1 MTDWLSHQFPFFLTM
16 VTAFFT
22 LAIFSFLYRDNPF
35 FKFAEHV
42 FAGLSAGYYF
52 GLIYQSVIVQQVWFP
67 LTHNG
72 QWSVLIPGALGLLM
86 FARFIPSI
94 GWTTRLPLAFVIGS
108 TAGIMFIQQL
118 HGVILPQ
125 VGRTFLTLGSLNN
138 ILIVAGV
145 LSTLIYF
152 YFSKPHTGPLGWV
165 ASAGI
170 GFIMV
175 AFGAHF
181 GYTVMARVSLLIGRV
196 QFLLGDWLGL
206 AR

>member
-1 MTDWLSHQFPFFLTM
+1 MAGLLSHPFFTLLP
-16 VTAFFT
+16 TAFFT
-22 LAIFSFLYRDNPF
+22 LAIFSFLYRDNPV

-42 FAGLSAGYYF
+42 FAGLSAGYYV
-52 GLIYQSVIVQQVWFP
+52 GLIFQSVIKQQVWIP
-67 LTHNG
+67 LTQDG
-72 QWSVLIPGALGLLM
+72 RILVLVPALLGVLM
-86 FARFIPSI
+86 FARFFPRI
-94 GWTTRLPLAFVIGS
+94 GWLTRLPLSFAIGS
-108 TAGIMFIQQL
+108 IAGIMFIQQL

-125 VGRTFLTLGSLNN
+125 VSRTLLPLDSLNN
-138 ILIVAGV
+138 ILIVVGV

-165 ASAGI
+165 ASGGI

-196 QFLLGDWLGL
+196 QFLLVDWLGL
-206 AR
+206 G

>member
-1 MTDWLSHQFPFFLTM
+1 MIDWTSHPFFALLP
-16 VTAFFT
+16 TAFFT
-22 LAIFSFLYRDNPF
+22 LAIFSFLYKDNPM
-35 FKFAEHV
+35 FKLAEHV

-52 GLIYQSVIVQQVWFP
+52 GLIYHSVIRQQVWVP
-67 LTHNG
+67 LTQDG
-72 QWSVLIPGALGLLM
+72 RWSVIIPGALGLLM
-86 FARFIPSI
+86 FARFFPRI

-118 HGVILPQ
+118 HGMVLPQ
-125 VGRTFLTLGSLNN
+125 VGRTVLPLDSVRN
-138 ILIVAGV
+138 ILIIAGV
-145 LSTLIYF
+145 LTTLIYF

-170 GFIMV
+170 GFIMI

-196 QFLLGDWLGL
+196 QFLLVDWLGW